1 MGLMFTLST
10 GSMVWVLSN
19 PSISV
24 PIPTIIAL
32 RAVSVLMNF
41 VTFHPKTMG
50 NGMIEGISGYDTLV
64 HSHSFVSLASS
75 TNRLNFVCSFHFTCQ
90 SQSFSSPVFGRAYGE
105 RVLPNPN
112 SLLQFQFTIVR
123 NPTRERGPMNFFT
136 ISPQRLQRVSLK
148 TFPIMVIVTI
158 KIMLLLFQG
167 HSSPPHR
174 W

>member
-24 PIPTIIAL
+24 PIPTVIAL

-41 VTFHPKTMG
+41 ITFHPTTMG

-75 TNRLNFVCSFHFTCQ
+75 TNRLNFVCSFHFTYQ
-90 SQSFSSPVFGRAYGE
+90 SQSFNSPVFGRAYGE

-112 SLLQFQFTIVR
+112 SLLQFQFTIAR
-123 NPTRERGPMNFFT
+123 NPTHVNEAR
-136 ISPQRLQRVSLK
+136 
-148 TFPIMVIVTI
+148 
-158 KIMLLLFQG
+158 
-167 HSSPPHR
+167 
-174 W
+174 